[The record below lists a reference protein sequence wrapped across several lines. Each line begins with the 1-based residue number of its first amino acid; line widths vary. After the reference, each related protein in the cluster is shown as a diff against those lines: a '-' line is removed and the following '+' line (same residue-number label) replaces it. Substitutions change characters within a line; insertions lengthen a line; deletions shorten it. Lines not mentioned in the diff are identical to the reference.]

1 MIYQDIVKQDDM
13 GIYTALLD
21 KLQDSKLKIAD
32 SYVTAQ
38 RLDARFAFENNLK
51 ECNFEDFNSA
61 VDVLIAK
68 FYTKWAHLFETFEN
82 GSLASGASQTT
93 VYNGTSTGNS
103 KSQVAAYDST
113 EFVDDTGLTS
123 DSKQNYTS
131 SVYNLSGQQLIQSIY
146 TNNFV
151 YDTINTDIR
160 HTLFNLIYTNKENI
174 NENYTD

>member
-51 ECNFEDFNSA
+51 DCNFNDFNSA

-68 FYTKWAHLFETFEN
+68 FYTKWVHIFDIFEN
-82 GSLASGASQTT
+82 TNLENGASQTT
-93 VYNGTSTGNS
+93 VYNGSSNGNS
-103 KSQVAAYDST
+103 KSQVSAYDST
-113 EFVDDTGLTS
+113 ELVDDTGLTS
-123 DSKQNYTS
+123 DNKQNYTI

-160 HTLFNLIYTNKENI
+160 HTLFNQVYINKENI
-174 NENYTD
+174 NEDYTN

>member
-32 SYVTAQ
+32 SYVSAQ

-51 ECNFEDFNSA
+51 ECNFKDFNSA

-93 VYNGTSTGNS
+93 VYNGSSNGNS
-103 KSQVAAYDST
+103 KSQVSAYDST
-113 EFVDDTGLTS
+113 ELIDDTGLTS
-123 DSKQNYTS
+123 DSKQTYTN
-131 SVYNLSGQQLIQSIY
+131 SVYSLSGQQLIQSIY

-160 HTLFNLIYTNKENI
+160 HTLFNQIYINKENI
-174 NENYTD
+174 NEDYTN

>member
-1 MIYQDIVKQDDM
+1 MIYQDLVKQEDV

-21 KLQDSKLKIAD
+21 KLQNSKLKIAD

-51 ECNFEDFNSA
+51 DCNFSDFTSA

-68 FYTKWAHLFETFEN
+68 FYTKWTHLFETFEN
-82 GSLASGASQTT
+82 ANLENGATQTT
-93 VYNGTSTGNS
+93 VYNGSTNGNS
-103 KSQVAAYDST
+103 KSQVSAYDSADL
-113 EFVDDTGLTS
+113 VDDTGLTS

-131 SVYNLSGQQLIQSIY
+131 SVYDLSGQQLIQSIY

-160 HTLFNLIYTNKENI
+160 HTLFNQIYKENT
-174 NENYTD
+174 NESYTD

>member
-32 SYVTAQ
+32 SYVSAQ

-51 ECNFEDFNSA
+51 ECNFKDFNSA

-68 FYTKWAHLFETFEN
+68 FYTKWVHLFETFEN

-93 VYNGTSTGNS
+93 VYNGSSNGNS
-103 KSQVAAYDST
+103 KSQVSAYDST
-113 EFVDDTGLTS
+113 ELIDDTGLTS
-123 DSKQNYTS
+123 DSKQTYTN
-131 SVYNLSGQQLIQSIY
+131 SVYSLSGQQLIQSIY

-160 HTLFNLIYTNKENI
+160 HTLFNQIYINKENI
-174 NENYTD
+174 NEDYTN

>member
-21 KLQDSKLKIAD
+21 KLQDTKLKIAD
-32 SYVTAQ
+32 SYVSAQ

-51 ECNFEDFNSA
+51 ECNFKDFNSA

-68 FYTKWAHLFETFEN
+68 FYTKWVHLFETFEN

-93 VYNGTSTGNS
+93 VYNGSSNGNS
-103 KSQVAAYDST
+103 KSQVSAYDST
-113 EFVDDTGLTS
+113 ELIDDTGLTS
-123 DSKQNYTS
+123 DSKQTYTN
-131 SVYNLSGQQLIQSIY
+131 SVYSLSGQQLIQSIY

-160 HTLFNLIYTNKENI
+160 HTLFNQIYINKENI
-174 NENYTD
+174 NEDYTN